1 MEPLR
6 ALIAAAEQLGSVPL
20 TMRMEEKG
28 MPQLI
33 FFAVIGVVAYFGY
46 RSFIK
51 EAERVTAKARRA
63 EREIRNGSQGTLVKD
78 PKTGEYH
85 VNKE

>member
-1 MEPLR
+1 
-6 ALIAAAEQLGSVPL
+6 
-20 TMRMEEKG
+20 

-33 FFAVIGVVAYFGY
+33 LLVALGVIAYVGY
-46 RSFIK
+46 RAFVR

-63 EREIRNGSQGTLVKD
+63 EAEKRSGSNGTLVKD

-85 VNKE
+85 LTRD